1 MTETI
6 SLTTDLEQAYF
17 QYAVETITDR
27 ALPRVEDGL
36 KPVQRRILYAMHDMG
51 LRHDRPHRKS
61 ARVVG
66 DCLGRYHPHG
76 DQSVYL
82 AMIRMGQDFAMRH
95 PLVDGQG
102 NFGSID
108 GDSPAAMRYTE
119 ARLSEIAGYVLQDI
133 DQDTV
138 DFVDNFDGSLQ
149 EPVILP
155 AALPNLL
162 VNGATG
168 IAVGMATNIPPHNL
182 GEVCDAVVCVAQRW
196 RQRDEIGVDE
206 LLQIIPGPD
215 FPTGGVV
222 YRYRNGDHGER
233 EDTIRAA
240 YETGRGRIVTQA
252 RVDVEEIGGGKVN
265 LVVSELPY
273 GVQKS
278 TLLERIAREVREGR
292 IGGVTDLRDESDYQ
306 GMRMVIEVSRMAS
319 GQEVLESVLSRS
331 QLRETFGVNALALVA
346 EQVNGSEVV
355 RPQRL
360 SLREMLVHFIE
371 HRLVVIVRRSRSELA
386 KREARLHIVEGL
398 LRALDV
404 IDQVIETIRRSRTV
418 ETAQSNLMRE
428 LGFSEAQAQAILAMQ
443 LRRLAA
449 LERRK
454 LIDEQK
460 ELKARIA
467 TLQELLA
474 SEARRLEVVVEETQ
488 AIKARFATP
497 RRTAILTGQVAGEG
511 ASTEIVAEDVW
522 VLVDRT
528 GRVSRLTLAPPTHKA
543 LAKMGQAASLAL
555 LPASTVDDLFL
566 FTADGRVARLP
577 VHRLPDGKP
586 SPCTSLC
593 GLASDARIV
602 AALILDDAQ
611 GGYLFLAS
619 RGGRVKRVTLE
630 DLLAVRSV
638 ATVMGLNG
646 DELVGALPT
655 AGEQELLLVT
665 RQGKAIR
672 FSEEEVRAMGLTA
685 GGVAGIRLS
694 AGDQVVAGDLAQDGA
709 ELVTVSEQGYGKRT
723 DLSEFPTQG
732 RGGSGVVAAKTSA
745 RTGPLIGA
753 AVAGSKDALLV
764 VTARGRARAM
774 STRDVTAAGRAT
786 QGGLVITLGE
796 GDVLATA
803 QTVMSLTAREAPE

>member
-1 MTETI
+1 M
-6 SLTTDLEQAYF
+6 
-17 QYAVETITDR
+17 
-27 ALPRVEDGL
+27 
-36 KPVQRRILYAMHDMG
+36 
-51 LRHDRPHRKS
+51 
-61 ARVVG
+61 RVV
-66 DCLGRYHPHG
+66 
-76 DQSVYL
+76 V
-82 AMIRMGQDFAMRH
+82 
-95 PLVDGQG
+95 
-102 NFGSID
+102 
-108 GDSPAAMRYTE
+108 
-119 ARLSEIAGYVLQDI
+119 
-133 DQDTV
+133 
-138 DFVDNFDGSLQ
+138 
-149 EPVILP
+149 
-155 AALPNLL
+155 
-162 VNGATG
+162 
-168 IAVGMATNIPPHNL
+168 
-182 GEVCDAVVCVAQRW
+182 
-196 RQRDEIGVDE
+196 
-206 LLQIIPGPD
+206 
-215 FPTGGVV
+215 
-222 YRYRNGDHGER
+222 
-233 EDTIRAA
+233 
-240 YETGRGRIVTQA
+240 
-252 RVDVEEIGGGKVN
+252 
-265 LVVSELPY
+265 
-273 GVQKS
+273 
-278 TLLERIAREVREGR
+278 
-292 IGGVTDLRDESDYQ
+292 
-306 GMRMVIEVSRMAS
+306 EVSRQAS

-593 GLASDARIV
+593 GLAGDARIV
-602 AALILDDAQ
+602 AALILDDDQ

-638 ATVMGLNG
+638 ATVMGLNSG
-646 DELVGALPT
+646 DELLGALPT
-655 AGEQELLLVT
+655 AGEQEVLLVT

-672 FSEEEVRAMGLTA
+672 FAEEEVRAMGLA
-685 GGVAGIRLS
+685 AAGVAGIRLS

-723 DLSEFPTQG
+723 DLGEFSTQG

-764 VTARGRARAM
+764 VTVRGRARAL
-774 STRDVTAAGRAT
+774 STGDVTVAGRAT
-786 QGGLVITLGE
+786 QGGLVITLDE

-803 QTVMSLTAREAPE
+803 QVVETR